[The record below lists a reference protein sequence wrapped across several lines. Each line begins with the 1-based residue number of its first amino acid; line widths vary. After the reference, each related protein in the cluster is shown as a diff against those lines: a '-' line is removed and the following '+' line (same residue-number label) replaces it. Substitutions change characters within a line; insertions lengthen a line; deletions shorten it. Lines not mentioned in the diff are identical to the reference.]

1 MQKNRLLQPLLIM
14 GDQGIH
20 DGLVLERE
28 CGGIIVAKR
37 HQSGAQVMD
46 IAFPGVGENE
56 LLMRQIVE
64 NTVKFRIQL
73 KRQLKCRRIDICPL
87 SGDQVVKVGNNRVK
101 QIFFA
106 ALQDNFALQSFPQVA
121 DADVYKRQGQRT

>member
-1 MQKNRLLQPLLIM
+1 
-14 GDQGIH
+14 
-20 DGLVLERE
+20 
-28 CGGIIVAKR
+28 
-37 HQSGAQVMD
+37 
-46 IAFPGVGENE
+46 
-56 LLMRQIVE
+56 MRQIVE

-121 DADVYKRQGQRT
+121 DALQVLQIDIGDKAPDFWAGLQRSFLHQEMDCFADRHAAAVEFPCQFRLT

>member
-1 MQKNRLLQPLLIM
+1 MCIR
-14 GDQGIH
+14 D
-20 DGLVLERE
+20 R
-28 CGGIIVAKR
+28 IIVAKR

-121 DADVYKRQGQRT
+121 DALQVLQIDIGDKAPDRCV